1 MSGVRIDLRDY
12 QTRGTN
18 DIREA
23 IRAGYRSILYVGPCG
38 SGKTTLMK
46 YIAYNAALK
55 GNRTIFTV
63 HRNVLLDQACQ
74 ELRESGIEHGVIAA
88 GRTMTTEPI
97 RVASIATL
105 ARRLHYVK
113 CPDVLVLDECSH
125 ATAKQWRKV
134 IDAYPGAIKIG
145 LTASPKRLSGEPL
158 GDIFDHMILG
168 PSVSDLIEKGYLSR
182 FRIYAP
188 PHNIDFSD
196 VKKVMGDYEKGK
208 IIAKVE
214 KSKIVGSA
222 VEHYKKHIMGERAI
236 AFCVSIQASLR
247 TAETFNKSGVIAQH
261 IDGTTPKEDR
271 RRIIKDF
278 KENKINVLTNVDL
291 IGEGFNIPSVKGVH
305 LLRPTMSL
313 ALNIQQT
320 GRALRPSPGK
330 SEAIIFDHVGNCS
343 RHGFPTDDF
352 QWSLNGDEKGKKK
365 PSEKLD
371 PIRICAKCYIVFP
384 RSMDI
389 CPNCKEPYKL
399 NAREIKEVE
408 GELQEIQ
415 RRNEWRA
422 QRREQGQAQ
431 SLDAL
436 VKIGKSKGYKNPYF
450 WARKVLEGR
459 AKKQRL
465 REGKEIW

>member
-1 MSGVRIDLRDY
+1 M
-12 QTRGTN
+12 
-18 DIREA
+18 A
-23 IRAGYRSILYVGPCG
+23 IRRGHRSILYVAPCG
-38 SGKTTLMK
+38 SGKTTIMK

-63 HRNVLLDQACQ
+63 HRNVLLDQACG
-74 ELRESGIEHGVIAA
+74 ELWESNIPHGVIAA
-88 GRTMTTEPI
+88 GRTMTCEDI
-97 RVASIATL
+97 RVASIQTL

-113 CPDVLVLDECSH
+113 SPDVLVLDECAH
-125 ATAKQWRKV
+125 ATAKQWRAV
-134 IDAYPGAIKIG
+134 IDAYPNAIKIG
-145 LTASPKRLSGEPL
+145 LTASPRRLSGEAL

-168 PSVSDLIEKGYLSR
+168 PSVTELIEKGFLSR

-188 PHNIDFSD
+188 PHNMDFSD
-196 VKKVMGDYEKGK
+196 MKKVMGDYEKGK
-208 IIAKVE
+208 MIAKVE
-214 KSKIVGSA
+214 KSQIVGSA
-222 VEHYKKHIMGERAI
+222 VEHYLKHIRGERAI
-236 AFCVSIQASLR
+236 AFCVSIQASER
-247 TAETFNKSGVIAQH
+247 TAETFRNAGILAKH

-291 IGEGFNIPSVKGVH
+291 IGEGFNIPSVRGVH

-320 GRALRPSPGK
+320 GRALRPAPGK

-352 QWSLNGDEKGKKK
+352 QWSLSGDEKGKKK

-408 GELQEIQ
+408 GELQEVQ
-415 RRNEWRA
+415 RQYEWRV
-422 QRREQGQAQ
+422 QKREQGSAQ
-431 SLDAL
+431 SLEQLMA
-436 VKIGKSKGYKNPYF
+436 IGKARGYRSPKF
-450 WARKVLEGR
+450 WAYKVLQGR
-459 AKKQRL
+459 KKKKAL
-465 REGKEIW
+465 KEGKEIW